1 MILRIYLIAAAILAL
16 TTAVVE
22 ARDVMP
28 QTPEHVLLWPEAA
41 PGGGGPK
48 GEIKSTPWG
57 AVSQVSTPELSVFLP
72 AKPNGGAVLIIP
84 GGGYRSISVQG
95 EGYSS
100 AKWLNDRGYA
110 AFVLTY
116 RLPGEGWADGPK
128 VAVEDAQRAL
138 RLIRAN
144 AATYGIDKARV
155 GLLGFS
161 AGGHLAGLAGT
172 RFSESFYE
180 PIDKIDTFSAR
191 PDWLALIYPVI
202 SLEPPFTKTSTH
214 RQMVGRGTVATE
226 SQWSVQTGVNTRMPP
241 VLLVHAADDPIANI
255 GHSEIM
261 DAACK
266 RAKVPVDF
274 VRLPT
279 GGHGF
284 AMGRPGTA
292 SITWSKSFEQWLKR
306 NDNTAI
312 SMAVPGKVAAPVAAA
327 ATDGER

>member
-16 TTAVVE
+16 TMSVVE
-22 ARDVMP
+22 AREVMP
-28 QTPEHVLLWPEAA
+28 ASPEQVLLWPETA

-48 GEIKSTPWG
+48 GALKSTTWG
-57 AVSQVSTPELSVFLP
+57 SVSQVSTPELSVFLP
-72 AKPNGGAVLIIP
+72 EKPNGGAVLIIP

-128 VAVEDAQRAL
+128 VAIEDAQRAL
-138 RLIRAN
+138 RVIRAN
-144 AATYGIDKARV
+144 AASYGIDKNRV
-155 GLLGFS
+155 GVLGFS
-161 AGGHLAGLAGT
+161 AGGHLAGLVAT
-172 RFSESFYE
+172 RFGETFYE
-180 PIDKIDTFSAR
+180 PIDKIDTLSAR
-191 PDWLALIYPVI
+191 PDWVALVYPVI

-226 SQWSVQTGVNTRMPP
+226 AQWSVQTGVNTRMPS

-255 GHSEIM
+255 AHSEIM
-261 DAACK
+261 ESACK
-266 RAKVPVDF
+266 RAKVPVEL
-274 VRLPT
+274 VRLQT

-292 SITWSKSFEQWLKR
+292 SLTWSKSFEQWLKR
-306 NDNTAI
+306 NDNTAV
-312 SMAVPGKVAAPVAAA
+312 SMAINGR
-327 ATDGER
+327 ERER

>member
-16 TTAVVE
+16 TMSVVE

-28 QTPEHVLLWPEAA
+28 ASPEQVLLWSEMA

-48 GEIKSTPWG
+48 GALKSTPWG
-57 AVSQVSTPELSVFLP
+57 SLSQISTPDISVFKP
-72 AKPNGGAVLIIP
+72 QKPNGGAVLIIP

-100 AKWLNDRGYA
+100 AKWLNDRGYT

-116 RLPGEGWADGPK
+116 RLPGEGWTDGPK
-128 VAVEDAQRAL
+128 VAIEDAQRAL

-144 AATYGIDKARV
+144 AASYGIDKSRV
-155 GLLGFS
+155 GVLGFS
-161 AGGHLAGLAGT
+161 AGGHLAGLVAT
-172 RFSESFYE
+172 RFAESFYE
-180 PIDKIDTFSAR
+180 PIDKTDTFSAR
-191 PDWLALIYPVI
+191 PDWVALIYPVI

-226 SQWSVQTGVNTRMPP
+226 AQWSVQTGVNTRMPP
-241 VLLVHAADDPIANI
+241 VFLVHAADDPIANI

-261 DAACK
+261 EAACK

-292 SITWSKSFEQWLKR
+292 SLTWSKSFEQWLKR
-306 NDNTAI
+306 NDNTAV
-312 SMAVPGKVAAPVAAA
+312 SMAVNG
-327 ATDGER
+327 GQRER

>member
-1 MILRIYLIAAAILAL
+1 MILRKYLIAAAFLAL
-16 TTAVVE
+16 TVSTVE

-28 QTPEHVLLWPEAA
+28 QSPEQVLLWPEAA

-48 GEIKSTPWG
+48 GPLKSTPWG
-57 AVSQVSTPELSVFLP
+57 ALSQISSPDISVF
-72 AKPNGGAVLIIP
+72 KPEKQNGGAVLIIP
-84 GGGYRSISVQG
+84 GGGYRSISAQG
-95 EGYSS
+95 EGYSA
-100 AKWLNDRGYA
+100 AKWLNDRGFT

-116 RLPGEGWADGPK
+116 RLPGESWGDGPK
-128 VAVEDAQRAL
+128 VAIEDAQRAI

-144 AATYGIDKARV
+144 AASYGIDKGRV
-155 GLLGFS
+155 GVLGFS
-161 AGGHLAGLAGT
+161 AGGHLAGLVAT
-172 RFSESFYE
+172 RFAETYYE

-191 PDWLALIYPVI
+191 PDWVALVYPVV

-226 SQWSVQTGVNTRMPP
+226 AQWSVQTGVNTRMPP
-241 VLLVHAADDPIANI
+241 VFLVHAADDPIANVA
-255 GHSEIM
+255 HSEIM

-306 NDNTAI
+306 NDNTAV
-312 SMAVPGKVAAPVAAA
+312 SMA
-327 ATDGER
+327 ATGRERDR